1 MARSSLSGRLAR
13 IRGNE
18 RSGARDNAR
27 ERAPND
33 VEFDRADRETGPL
46 PALGAGWEA
55 VAPYVYERESRFELS
70 DFPARFSDHLPLLF
84 PRERAAMR
92 DRFYRS
98 GAEGRVE
105 PIAFFDLETTGLS
118 HGAGTIAFMAG
129 IARVEG
135 RSLSVRQYL
144 LADYPGEAAFLERLA
159 ASLADAAALVSFNG
173 KCFDAQ
179 ILSSRFLMN
188 GLKLPVLA
196 SAVHLDLLFPSRR
209 LWRDAL
215 GSCRLSVIEEA
226 LLGVRRE
233 LDLPGSE
240 APDAWFD
247 FVRRGET
254 DRLILIGEHNRDD
267 CVSLVL
273 LLELLNREIEAGT
286 GRAALI
292 RALDLRASGAWA
304 EAARFL
310 APLAAGGDR
319 LALRLL
325 AIDAEHRLRD
335 LALALEYARALE
347 DDRRVERVSRKLGL
361 T

>member
-1 MARSSLSGRLAR
+1 
-13 IRGNE
+13 
-18 RSGARDNAR
+18 
-27 ERAPND
+27 
-33 VEFDRADRETGPL
+33 
-46 PALGAGWEA
+46 
-55 VAPYVYERESRFELS
+55 VYERESRFELS